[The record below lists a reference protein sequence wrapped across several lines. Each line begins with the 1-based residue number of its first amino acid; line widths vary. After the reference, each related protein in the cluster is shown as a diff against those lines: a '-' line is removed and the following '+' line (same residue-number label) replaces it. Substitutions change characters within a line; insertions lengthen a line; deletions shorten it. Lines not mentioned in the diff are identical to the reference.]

1 MVRNLRGLEAMS
13 EEEEMI
19 EETVGEEAVTAGAEE
34 DIEESIDIDLNAA
47 LLEAMVERTELLE
60 KLVSGEIEASQL
72 IVKLEE
78 VKVPSLSK
86 KKRRKR
92 RK

>member
-1 MVRNLRGLEAMS
+1 MS

>member
-1 MVRNLRGLEAMS
+1 MS
-13 EEEEMI
+13 EEEEII
-19 EETVGEEAVTAGAEE
+19 EEAVSEEAVTAGAEE

-78 VKVPSLSK
+78 VRVPSLSK

>member
-1 MVRNLRGLEAMS
+1 MS
-13 EEEEMI
+13 EEEEII
-19 EETVGEEAVTAGAEE
+19 EEAASEEAVTAGAEE
-34 DIEESIDIDLNAA
+34 DIEESVDIDLNAA

-78 VKVPSLSK
+78 VRVPSLGK

>member
-1 MVRNLRGLEAMS
+1 MS

-19 EETVGEEAVTAGAEE
+19 EETDVEEAVTAGAEE

-72 IVKLEE
+72 IAKLEE